1 MNQATQIQT
10 TTQQRAQWLLSM
22 GCSPLPVAPAQAE
35 PLGKDG
41 KPLFNGKNPSYLDA
55 SGKPHTIRHTQYRN
69 TQPTADD
76 LTKWF
81 ANPQNGVG
89 TLAGQG
95 GIDWIDLDRKNFDSQ
110 TDCDN
115 ARAQILERCDRTY
128 FETTRSGGAHIA
140 VKLAEPKS
148 FTNFEIN
155 SKHAGEFLGEGRFVV
170 LAPTAGYTAQN
181 GNEIASVQSAESLGL
196 AKVGSAKAAAA
207 DIPDALTAEQRE
219 VFEASKNLDMNKPP
233 VAIEKLISKKC
244 QGILSAKKSDDASG
258 DLAKLARELYGCS
271 EWYPLQRL
279 PVTGDPD
286 ALLRQA
292 ATNLGV
298 NSDRLER
305 ILQLISRTGN
315 LPGLVKHGGE
325 IKAKAWFRKQRKSD
339 VEGEDVCSELK
350 KIRDLRKHYEGRLK
364 YNQLSQKIEID
375 GVTLDDIE
383 GERIYYVEQENKSV
397 GVDAFCS
404 VIRIIATEN
413 SYHPVAQYLEY
424 VSEKGSDISVLNGIA
439 KRYFGVDDP
448 LYDIYVKRW
457 LISAVA
463 RVFEPGCKADCALFL
478 QGGQGARKSTFFQRL
493 AGADFFSDSLGDT
506 QNNKDEILLMHRFWI
521 HEWSEL
527 ETVFRKK
534 EMASVKSFMARGF
547 DSVRPPYRRD
557 LIDLKRACVFAGTT
571 NEQAFLSDN
580 TGDRRFWTIPVKG
593 KIPTELLDEERDQIW
608 AAAVALYRAGEQWH
622 LTELEEIASRELNA
636 QFRSLDPWHEKVLGY
651 VAGRPYV
658 TSNEILTGAFEI
670 DLKQIGR
677 KEQLRV
683 SGILTLLGWE
693 NKLKKLSGKAVKVWV
708 PAEVEPQTVESDPLA
723 EPDPLTESDP
733 LRESPSW
740 QDELPEVTEGKQADW
755 QEFETLM
762 IASETYEELK
772 AARDLF
778 PEDLRR
784 QVMKVWETDGRL
796 NWLARK
802 SSALKEEYQCSQ
814 KSS

>member
-110 TDCDN
+110 DACDN
-115 ARAQILERCDRTY
+115 ARAMILEKCDRTY
-128 FETTRSGGAHIA
+128 FEKTRSGGAHIA
-140 VKLAEPKS
+140 IKLAEPKD
-148 FTNFEIN
+148 FTNFQIGPDGQ
-155 SKHAGEFLGEGRFVV
+155 HAGEFLGQGRFVV
-170 LAPTAGYTAQN
+170 LAPTAGYVSQN
-181 GNEIASVQSAESLGL
+181 GDAIAAVRSAAALGL
-196 AKVGSAKAAAA
+196 TKVGSAIAATEDSFVPTPEQKQIAEDNRNA
-207 DIPDALTAEQRE
+207 DMR
-219 VFEASKNLDMNKPP
+219 KPA

-258 DLAKLARELYGCS
+258 DLAKLARELFGVF
-271 EWYPLQRL
+271 EWYPAQRL
-279 PVTGDPD
+279 PVTGNPD
-286 ALLRQA
+286 ALLHQA
-292 ATNLGV
+292 AANLGV
-298 NSDRLER
+298 SGDRLER
-305 ILQLISRTGN
+305 ILQPISRTGN

-325 IKAKAWFRKQRKSD
+325 IKAKAWFRKCRKSD

-350 KIRDLRKHYEGRLK
+350 KIRDLRKHYDRRLK

-375 GVTLDDIE
+375 GITLDDIE

-413 SYHPVAQYLEY
+413 SYHPVAQYLES
-424 VSEKGSDISVLNGIA
+424 VSEKGSDTSVLDGIA

-448 LYDIYVKRW
+448 LYDTYVKRW

-571 NEQAFLSDN
+571 NEQSFLSDN

-593 KIPTELLDEERDQIW
+593 KINTGLLDNERDLIW

-651 VAGRPYV
+651 IGGRPYV
-658 TSNEILTGAFEI
+658 TGNEILTGAFDYE
-670 DLKQIGR
+670 LKQIGR
-677 KEQLRV
+677 KEQLRI
-683 SGILTLLGWE
+683 SGILTALGWE
-693 NKLKKLSGKAVKVWV
+693 NKVKKLAGRPVKVWV
-708 PAEVEPQTVESDPLA
+708 PAEVEQVAQQKTSI
-723 EPDPLTESDP
+723 EPDPVETDP
-733 LRESPSW
+733 LEVPSW
-740 QDELPEVTEGKQADW
+740 QEKLPAVTPGKPADW
-755 QEFETLM
+755 QEFETLV
-762 IASETYEELK
+762 IGSESYEELE
-772 AARDLF
+772 AAKGLF
-778 PEDLRR
+778 PESLRR
-784 QVMKVWETDGRL
+784 EVMKAWEADWRFD
-796 NWLARK
+796 WLKTKAK
-802 SSALKEEYQCSQ
+802 ALKEVAECSQ